1 MKPEE
6 LVREHGDLQ
15 AFFMGENRPVAQDRR
30 RIGYPMK
37 ESILSVGIDI
47 GTSTT
52 QLVFSRI
59 TIENTASMISVPRI
73 KIADKEVVYRSDIHF
88 TPLTSATEIDG
99 ESVRRIVARE
109 YEMAGIT
116 PDQVQTGAVIIT
128 GETARKENAAEVQ
141 RALSHFAGEFVVATA
156 GPALEGII
164 AGKGADASGQ
174 SKRRGAIVA
183 NLDIGGGTTNIAV
196 FDNGEVID
204 TSCLDIGGRLIKVAD
219 GKVAYISDKISRLA
233 AANGIP
239 LAVGQSADRGLIT
252 QITLRMAE
260 LLEEVVGARAPS
272 DDLALICTDRD
283 LSRDYTIDYITIS
296 GGVADCIAEEIPGDP
311 FFYGDI
317 GPLLGR
323 AICHSALGTRVK
335 RLVPVETIR
344 ATVVGA
350 GSHTTDISGSTISV
364 TGTALPIQNIPILR
378 LSPEDEALPYGKWGD
393 VIREKVAWFKLQGGE
408 KQMPALA
415 FTGPEDISFPEL
427 QHLAEGIL
435 TGMDA
440 VMEEASPLT
449 IIVENDLAKALGQT
463 LQAKLG
469 SAKDVICIDTVKVE
483 NGDYID
489 IGRSL
494 AGGNVVPVIVKT
506 LLFSY

>member
-1 MKPEE
+1 M
-6 LVREHGDLQ
+6 R
-15 AFFMGENRPVAQDRR
+15 
-30 RIGYPMK
+30 

-88 TPLTSATEIDG
+88 TPLKSASEIDG
-99 ESVRRIVARE
+99 ESVRLIVKAE
-109 YEMAGIT
+109 YEKAGVT

-141 RALSHFAGEFVVATA
+141 KALSHFAGEFVVATA

-164 AGKGADASGQ
+164 AGKGANASGE
-174 SKRRGAIVA
+174 SKKRGAVVA

-204 TSCLDIGGRLIKVAD
+204 TACLDIGGRLIKVEND
-219 GKVAYISDKISRLA
+219 KIAYISDKITRLA
-233 AANGIP
+233 ASNSIP
-239 LAVGQSADRGLIT
+239 LSVGQPADRGFLTKIA
-252 QITLRMAE
+252 IRMSE
-260 LLEEVVGARAPS
+260 LLEEVVGTRPAT
-272 DDLALICTDRD
+272 DDLALICTDKD
-283 LSRDYTIDYITIS
+283 LRRDYTIDYVTIS
-296 GGVADCIAEEIPGDP
+296 GGVADCIVDEISGDT
-311 FFYGDI
+311 FCYGDI
-317 GPLLGR
+317 GLLLGR
-323 AICHSALGTRVK
+323 AIAHSSIGTDIE
-335 RLVPVETIR
+335 LLTPAETIR

-350 GSHTTDISGSTISV
+350 GSHTTDISGSTISIS
-364 TGTALPIQNIPILR
+364 GNSLPIQNIPVLK
-378 LSPEDEALPYGKWGD
+378 LSKEDEALPFDAWQA
-393 VIREKVAWFKLQGGE
+393 VIRDKVAWFQLQEGQ

-415 FTGPEDISFPEL
+415 FKGPRDIAFRDI
-427 QHLAEGIL
+427 HVLAESIIA
-435 TGMDA
+435 GMDA
-440 VMEEASPLT
+440 VIREESPLT
-449 IIVENDLAKALGQT
+449 VVVENDLAKALGQT

-489 IGRSL
+489 IGRQI

>member
-1 MKPEE
+1 M
-6 LVREHGDLQ
+6 R
-15 AFFMGENRPVAQDRR
+15 
-30 RIGYPMK
+30 

-88 TPLTSATEIDG
+88 TPLKSASEIDG
-99 ESVRRIVARE
+99 ESVRLIVKAE
-109 YEMAGIT
+109 YEKAGVT

-141 RALSHFAGEFVVATA
+141 KALSHFAGEFVVATA

-164 AGKGADASGQ
+164 AGKGANASGEAE
-174 SKRRGAIVA
+174 KRGAVVA

-204 TSCLDIGGRLIKVAD
+204 TSCLDIGGRLIKVEND
-219 GKVAYISDKISRLA
+219 KIAYISDKIAKLA
-233 AANGIP
+233 ASNNIP
-239 LAVGQSADRGLIT
+239 LSVGQPADRGFLTKIA
-252 QITLRMAE
+252 IRMAE
-260 LLEEVVGARAPS
+260 LLEEVVGAKSAT
-272 DDLALICTDRD
+272 DDLALICTDKD
-283 LSRDYTIDYITIS
+283 LRRDYTIDYVTIS
-296 GGVADCIAEEIPGDP
+296 GGVADCIVDEITGDT
-311 FFYGDI
+311 FCYGDI
-317 GPLLGR
+317 GLLLGR
-323 AICHSALGTRVK
+323 AIAHSAIGTDVK
-335 RLVPVETIR
+335 LLTPAETIR

-350 GSHTTDISGSTISV
+350 GSHTTDISGSTISIS
-364 TGTALPIQNIPILR
+364 GNSLPIQNIPVLK
-378 LSPEDEALPYGKWGD
+378 LSKEDEALPFDQWQT
-393 VIREKVAWFKLQGGE
+393 VIREKVDWFRLQEGQ

-415 FTGPEDISFPEL
+415 FKGPRDIAFSDI
-427 QHLAEGIL
+427 HILAESIIN
-435 TGMDA
+435 GMETVIRED
-440 VMEEASPLT
+440 VPLT
-449 IIVENDLAKALGQT
+449 VVVENDLAKALGQT

-489 IGRSL
+489 IGRQL